1 MKFLQIGL
9 GSMGKRRIRNL
20 KSLGFNDIIGL
31 DFREDRRKEVT
42 EKYGITTVA
51 ELSEEILQERDI
63 YIISTPPDKHN
74 EYLWLAIEYRKP
86 TFVEASVIKQ
96 GLEEIKD
103 ASDKNNVL
111 IAPSCTLRFHPAIKT
126 IKNIVKSDKYG
137 KICNFIYHMGQY
149 LPDWHPWESIK
160 DFYVS
165 KKETSASR
173 EMIPFELT
181 WLTDIVGLPIEAFGF
196 FGKTYEFGVDIDDTY
211 AINLKFKNSFGVL
224 LVDVVSR
231 FATRSLTLNLEN
243 AQIRW
248 DWSEKVVKLYDAI
261 DKRWIYYNDPEGTAH
276 AGYNVNIVEEMYV
289 EEINSFIRAVKG
301 EDKFPNTLEEDIKM
315 LDILE
320 KIEKTNR
327 GIEL

>member
-20 KSLGFNDIIGL
+20 KSLGYEDIIGF

-42 EKYGITTVA
+42 EKYGITTIA

-96 GLEEIKD
+96 GLEEVKK
-103 ASDKNNVL
+103 ASDEKNVL

-126 IKNIVKSDKYG
+126 IKEIVNSGKYG

-149 LPDWHPWESIK
+149 LPDWHPWESIR

-165 KKETSASR
+165 KRETSACR

-181 WLTDIVGLPIEAFGF
+181 WLTDIVGLPTEVFGF
-196 FGKTYEFGVDIDDTY
+196 LGKTYDFGVDIDDTY
-211 AINLKFKNSFGVL
+211 AVSLKFKNSFGVL
-224 LVDVVSR
+224 LVDVVAR
-231 FATRSLTLNLEN
+231 FATRNFTLDLEK
-243 AQIRW
+243 AQIKW
-248 DWSEKVVKLYDAI
+248 DWAEKIVKVHDAI
-261 DKRWIYYNDPEGTAH
+261 YKRWIYYKDPEGTAH
-276 AGYNVNIVEEMYV
+276 AGYNVNIVEEMYI
-289 EEINSFIRAVKG
+289 EELNAFIKAVRG
-301 EDKFPNTLEEDIKM
+301 EGRFPNSLDDDIRI

-320 KIEKTNR
+320 KIEKTNS
-327 GIEL
+327 GEKI